1 MVGVTFLESF
11 DYDSEFDSLI
21 IRLLTAEEV
30 EGIAIRGELSI
41 MALRATISERYKEL
55 LIGFIPE
62 VI

>member
-1 MVGVTFLESF
+1 LPADCRRS
-11 DYDSEFDSLI
+11 
-21 IRLLTAEEV
+21 

-55 LIGFIPE
+55 LIGFIAE

>member
-30 EGIAIRGELSI
+30 KVMQYAASFR
-41 MALRATISERYKEL
+41 
-55 LIGFIPE
+55 
-62 VI
+62 